1 VAALILLVANIVF
14 GFGILRR
21 LPNLTPVYTQRLFSK
36 IKKIQALV
44 LVTFGCVIVKVI
56 FLFLMQ
62 SFLRQAWRNGVISR
76 DVFGLLWFCYLF
88 FTEVFAIALILGLF
102 LFRSPKKSGKA
113 YVDASSGSTAQD
125 QVEYNEYTNLMRV
138 RQY

>member
-1 VAALILLVANIVF
+1 MILIGANIVF
-14 GFGILRR
+14 GFGVLRR
-21 LPNLTPVYTQRLFSK
+21 LPNLTPAYTQRLFSK

-44 LVTFGCVIVKVI
+44 LVTFACVIVKVI
-56 FLFLMQ
+56 FLFMMQ
-62 SFLRQAWRNGVISR
+62 SFLRALYRDGTISR

-88 FTEVFAIALILGLF
+88 FTEVFAISLILGLF
-102 LFRSPKKSGKA
+102 LFRRPQKSGKA
-113 YVDASSGSTAQD
+113 FVGASSGSNASE